1 MRIHEIL
8 TERETTTSSSWEKSN
23 TTSDF
28 SQSGGSTRIDKS
40 VDNPGR
46 VEYFAKKRERDAQ
59 AAADTEARR
68 QQFLKSKGLENATGR
83 EKRSA
88 MDNARFS
95 GEFTDTE
102 PSYNDLGKDPGS
114 HLEVTKKNVP
124 PVNTRTVT
132 STATNSPAKVTTTPA
147 PMPSAE
153 ISDKPEPAAVPQPK
167 VSTAPATARSS
178 TNFAAAGKALSPQ
191 TTTTTRRPPAKGRSA
206 DAWLDFT
213 DTDNDP
219 WLRDSND
226 DDDDW

>member
-23 TTSDF
+23 TTDQF
-28 SQSGGSTRIDKS
+28 SQTGGGVRIDKS

-46 VEYFAKKRERDAQ
+46 AEYFAKKRELDAR

-147 PMPSAE
+147 PSPLQKYQTSQNQQRCHNQKYQQHQPRHVHQL
-153 ISDKPEPAAVPQPK
+153 ILLQPEKLCLHKQQLLHVDHLQK
-167 VSTAPATARSS
+167 VDQLML
-178 TNFAAAGKALSPQ
+178 G
-191 TTTTTRRPPAKGRSA
+191 
-206 DAWLDFT
+206 
-213 DTDNDP
+213 
-219 WLRDSND
+219 
-226 DDDDW
+226 

>member
-23 TTSDF
+23 TTDEF
-28 SQSGGSTRIDKS
+28 SQTGGGTRIDKS

-46 VEYFAKKRERDAQ
+46 AEYFAKKRERDAQ

-68 QQFLKSKGLENATGR
+68 QQFLKSKGLENASGR

-95 GEFTDTE
+95 GEFTNTE
-102 PSYNDLGKDPGS
+102 PRYDDLGKDPGS

-153 ISDKPEPAAVPQPK
+153 ISSDPVPA
-167 VSTAPATARSS
+167 ARSS

-206 DAWLDFT
+206 DKWLDFT

>member
-1 MRIHEIL
+1 MIMRIHEIL

-28 SQSGGSTRIDKS
+28 SQSGGGTRIDKS

-46 VEYFAKKRERDAQ
+46 AEYFAKKRELDAQ

-68 QQFLKSKGLENATGR
+68 QQFLKSKGLENASGR

-88 MDNARFS
+88 IDNARFS
-95 GEFTDTE
+95 GEFTNTE
-102 PSYNDLGKDPGS
+102 PNYDNLGKDPGS
-114 HLEVTKKNVP
+114 RLEVTKKNVP

-132 STATNSPAKVTTTPA
+132 STATNSPPVTVTTAPA

-153 ISDKPEPAAVPQPK
+153 ISSDTAPAAVSQTK
-167 VSTAPATARSS
+167 APAARSS
-178 TNFAAAGKALSPQ
+178 TNFSSVGRSLSPQ
-191 TTTTTRRPPAKGRSA
+191 TTATRRPPAKGRSA
-206 DAWLDFT
+206 DKWLDFT

-226 DDDDW
+226 DDDNW